1 MLIVCDF
8 DNTAAGQNAAHAVLD
23 RFHSAEIDALR
34 AGFDSGE
41 LSFREYQE
49 LVFRATGA
57 GVEELSDTAVEA
69 VTLRPGFVDA
79 VMAAREAGAR
89 FIVASAGLHIYIR
102 PVLTMNGLGEVPV
115 VAVSVTAD
123 AATGR
128 IIQYDYPEA
137 ESWCQREWAVCK
149 CRPMRE
155 ALATGE
161 EVVFVGD
168 GLRSDSCAAGIATT
182 VFARSRLLDY
192 CRQNGIPALP
202 YEDFLPVAEYIRTHG
217 RANRQVNQETTEIS

>member
-8 DNTAAGQNAAHAVLD
+8 DETAAAHNAARAVLD
-23 RFHSAEIDALR
+23 RYESPEIDALR
-34 AGFDSGE
+34 ARYDSGE

-49 LVFRATGA
+49 RVFQATGA
-57 GVEELSDTAVEA
+57 NVEELSVAAVEA
-69 VTLRPGFVDA
+69 VTLRRGFVDA
-79 VMAAREAGAR
+79 VEAARQANAR
-89 FIVASAGLHIYIR
+89 FIVASAGLHVYIR
-102 PVLTMNGLGEVPV
+102 PLLTLNGLEDIPV

-123 AATGR
+123 PATGR

-137 ESWCQREWAVCK
+137 ESWCRSEWAVCK

-155 ALATGE
+155 ALAAGE

-182 VFARSRLLDY
+182 VFARSRLLEF

-202 YEDFLPVAEYIRTHG
+202 YEDFLPVAEYIRS
-217 RANRQVNQETTEIS
+217 RSDISQETTEIT

>member
-8 DNTAAGQNAAHAVLD
+8 DESAAGHNAARAVLD
-23 RFHSAEIDALR
+23 RFDAAEIDALR
-34 AGFDSGE
+34 ARYESGE

-49 LVFRATGA
+49 QVFRATGA
-57 GVEELSDTAVEA
+57 GVEELSAAAIEV

-79 VMAAREAGAR
+79 VMAAQEAGAR
-89 FIVASAGLHIYIR
+89 LVVASAGLHIYIR
-102 PVLTMNGLGEVPV
+102 PVLTLNGLEEIPV

-123 AATGR
+123 PATGR

-137 ESWCQREWAVCK
+137 ESWCQSDWAVCK

-192 CRQNGIPALP
+192 CHQNGIPAMP
-202 YEDFLPVAEYIRTHG
+202 YEDFMPVADYIRQ
-217 RANRQVNQETTEIS
+217 RAKKAAQVNQETTEIS